1 MKSSTES
8 FTWILALAIL
18 VAIAGSRASAAEEYV
33 PKVQAKTLHQGPL
46 AGVDGKEVIIKHFA
60 FPAKYVGAKH
70 VHPGATFVYVL
81 EGELTIELE
90 DGTKTL
96 KAGDLYPEE
105 IDKAMVAKNVSA
117 TDDLE
122 VLVFQIGDAGK
133 PMMIK
138 VQ

>member
-1 MKSSTES
+1 MFES
-8 FTWILALAIL
+8 FKWILVSAIL
-18 VAIAGSRASAAEEYV
+18 VVMAASRAGASEEYI
-33 PKVQAKTLHQGPL
+33 PKVQGKTLHQGPL

-60 FPAKYVGAKH
+60 MPANYVGAKH

-90 DGTKTL
+90 DGKKTL

-105 IDKAMVAKNVSA
+105 INEAMVARNVSA

-122 VLVFQIGDAGK
+122 ILVFQIGDAGK

-138 VQ
+138 VE